1 MADVENDH
9 HSTGNVELTALT
21 DRNNVDFGE
30 EPISTPVHAYA
41 PVSGDENNVW
51 VRPVE
56 ELTLPEFHGVIEV
69 ERGEHVSWWKTM
81 RSFMGPGALVAVGYM
96 DPGNWSTAIA
106 GGSAFG
112 YTLLFVVVLSSAM
125 AMFLQVLALKVGLA
139 TNRDLAQACRDS
151 YPKHVVWM
159 LWVITEVAICA
170 TDIAEVIGS
179 AVALKLLFGIPLI
192 AGVCITA
199 VDVLIV
205 LFMNGRNFRFLEVL
219 VGALIVVIIFSFTTQ
234 LVLSR
239 PQAIPL
245 LTGFLPSPELLT
257 NKEMLFIGV
266 GIIGATVMPHN
277 LFLHSSIILTR
288 NIARDEAS
296 IKQAIHFGT
305 IDSTVSLVIAL
316 FVNACILMV
325 AAATF
330 HRHGY
335 EEVAT
340 LEDAHRLLDP
350 ILKSG
355 MASVLFAIALLAS
368 GQNSTLT
375 GTLTGQIVMEGFMTW
390 KIPPA
395 VRRLG
400 TRLLAIV
407 PSVICVAVGG
417 DSSANYLLILSQ
429 VVLSFALPFAIIP
442 LVHISSSKSRMGVF
456 VNSWWVKVLA
466 VAVSSIIVALNI
478 VLLI

>member
-1 MADVENDH
+1 
-9 HSTGNVELTALT
+9 
-21 DRNNVDFGE
+21 
-30 EPISTPVHAYA
+30 
-41 PVSGDENNVW
+41 
-51 VRPVE
+51 
-56 ELTLPEFHGVIEV
+56 
-69 ERGEHVSWWKTM
+69 
-81 RSFMGPGALVAVGYM
+81 
-96 DPGNWSTAIA
+96 
-106 GGSAFG
+106 
-112 YTLLFVVVLSSAM
+112 
-125 AMFLQVLALKVGLA
+125 
-139 TNRDLAQACRDS
+139 
-151 YPKHVVWM
+151 
-159 LWVITEVAICA
+159 
-170 TDIAEVIGS
+170 
-179 AVALKLLFGIPLI
+179 
-192 AGVCITA
+192 
-199 VDVLIV
+199 
-205 LFMNGRNFRFLEVL
+205 VL